1 MGSLSGVQDQ
11 SDQPVGK
18 DKSIAKSEVDGEAS
32 PYEMAAMGEE
42 GMATESVEIP
52 SNQIDNNALLTDM
65 SIQDQSEAL
74 AQMKEAHKEDMKK
87 AQEMEIEKKKVEE
100 EKKKNDKANKQ
111 KEEKEDKEVSEYEKI
126 MDPELQ
132 YFLA

>member
-11 SDQPVGK
+11 SDQPVSK

-52 SNQIDNNALLTDM
+52 SSQVDNTALLTDM
-65 SIQDQSEAL
+65 SIQD
-74 AQMKEAHKEDMKK
+74 
-87 AQEMEIEKKKVEE
+87 
-100 EKKKNDKANKQ
+100 
-111 KEEKEDKEVSEYEKI
+111 
-126 MDPELQ
+126 
-132 YFLA
+132 